1 MFKCMGENNNN
12 KKQEN
17 EKPRKRPKVTLPKTL
32 ILKVGKLSQWLR
44 EIKIMNNVNK
54 QITRDGSAVVLT
66 SIVKCRK

>member
-1 MFKCMGENNNN
+1 MFKCMGKNNNN

-66 SIVKCRK
+66 SIVKCRQ